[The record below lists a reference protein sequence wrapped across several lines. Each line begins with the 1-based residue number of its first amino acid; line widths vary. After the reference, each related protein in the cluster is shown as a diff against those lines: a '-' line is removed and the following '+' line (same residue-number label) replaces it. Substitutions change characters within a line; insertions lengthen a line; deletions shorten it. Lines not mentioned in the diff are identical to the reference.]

1 MMGFSANVFVLIFVF
16 IAAVS
21 FVGFIAYV
29 TGHSSAVDVTISNTT
44 TAYYGAQS
52 QVNQSINQSLSYA
65 TAVTNIDSPMP
76 LFAAILVLF
85 GGLCAFLV
93 VVKRR

>member
-1 MMGFSANVFVLIFVF
+1 MGFSANVFVLVFVF

-44 TAYYGAQS
+44 SAYYGLQS
-52 QVNQSINQSLSYA
+52 QANQSINQSLTYA
-65 TAVTNIDSPMP
+65 KAVTNVASPMP
-76 LFAAILVLF
+76 LFASILVLF
-85 GGLCAFLV
+85 GGLCVFLV

>member
-1 MMGFSANVFVLIFVF
+1 MGFSGNVFVLIFVF

-44 TAYYGAQS
+44 TAYYGLQS
-52 QVNQSINQSLSYA
+52 QANQSINQSLTYA
-65 TAVTNIDSPMP
+65 KAVTNVASPMP
-76 LFAAILVLF
+76 LFASILVLF
-85 GGLCAFLV
+85 GGLCVFLV
-93 VVKRR
+93 VVKR